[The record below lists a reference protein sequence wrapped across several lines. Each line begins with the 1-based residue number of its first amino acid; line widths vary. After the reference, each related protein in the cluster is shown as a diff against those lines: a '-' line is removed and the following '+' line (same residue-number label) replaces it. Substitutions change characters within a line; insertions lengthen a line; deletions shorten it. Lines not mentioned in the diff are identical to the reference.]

1 MMPPISMSASTK
13 RINEKRVNRSGFL
26 VSRQHSTHTLIE
38 RAHRLLHFENHGLE
52 SGAVE
57 DATFAIERVRHD
69 SWTLKRPVEPSQD
82 LTRKLGKGR
91 LGDAVVSRSWTSWR
105 ANSKTTE

>member
-1 MMPPISMSASTK
+1 MSASTK

-38 RAHRLLHFENHGLE
+38 RAHLLLHFENHGLE

-57 DATFAIERVRHD
+57 DATSLSSEFATIRRLL
-69 SWTLKRPVEPSQD
+69 SARLSQ
-82 LTRKLGKGR
+82 
-91 LGDAVVSRSWTSWR
+91 A
-105 ANSKTTE
+105 KT

>member
-1 MMPPISMSASTK
+1 MSAASIRLIRSLSA
-13 RINEKRVNRSGFL
+13 RICF
-26 VSRQHSTHTLIE
+26 
-38 RAHRLLHFENHGLE
+38 HFANHGLE
-52 SGAVE
+52 SGAVK

-91 LGDAVVSRSWTSWR
+91 LGDAVRL
-105 ANSKTTE
+105 AGLD

>member
-38 RAHRLLHFENHGLE
+38 RAHLLLHFENHGLE

-69 SWTLKRPVEPSQD
+69 SWTLSARLSQ
-82 LTRKLGKGR
+82 
-91 LGDAVVSRSWTSWR
+91 A
-105 ANSKTTE
+105 KT